1 MDEIKTSFLVV
12 SQLFFTVFG
21 SLVNIFLFIVIRDL
35 PDLSSSTFN
44 VLILNLSFCNLISCT
59 IVKPMASIF
68 VSYAYTQVGFW
79 TLIQN
84 EITSLFQNETEVAIT
99 FCSLYSLLRWVSLP
113 ICPLTLFFLSWH
125 FFLSSRRADK
135 RALRVPKHAMSIF
148 LMMIPLATAW
158 FDDLET
164 VQELKNK
171 RSDFGG
177 KKTAEQKRKELKSL
191 AMR

>member
-1 MDEIKTSFLVV
+1 MNSNT
-12 SQLFFTVFG
+12 
-21 SLVNIFLFIVIRDL
+21 
-35 PDLSSSTFN
+35 
-44 VLILNLSFCNLISCT
+44 
-59 IVKPMASIF
+59 
-68 VSYAYTQVGFW
+68 
-79 TLIQN
+79 N